1 MRDVV
6 SVSPEMIRDQITG
19 YLLELRKAPDAHYKA
34 ELKKEQAALDYQKSY
49 DVAFLTA
56 TGNIEE
62 RKAVARQHAA
72 EAQWL
77 LSTAEAEFNRI
88 RLKTRQL
95 EQSVMASQSL
105 LRSIQTEGA

>member
-1 MRDVV
+1 MTTT
-6 SVSPEMIRDQITG
+6 PENVRDQITTF
-19 YLLELRKAPDAHYKA
+19 LTQLAKAPDAHYQA

-72 EAQWL
+72 EAQWT

-105 LRSIQTEGA
+105 LRSIQADGA

>member
-1 MRDVV
+1 VTI
-6 SVSPEMIRDQITG
+6 SPETIRDQITAF
-19 YLLELRKAPDAHYKA
+19 LHQLAKAPEAHYQA
-34 ELKKEQAALDYQKSY
+34 ELKKEQAALDYQKRY

-56 TGNIEE
+56 LGNIEE
-62 RKAVARQHAA
+62 RKAVARQEAA
-72 EAQWL
+72 EEQWS

-105 LRSIQTEGA
+105 LRSIQSEGA